1 MKQEVK
7 KRGIDKELDINL
19 DNITDDELVEAVD
32 DYLSDMTSMYM
43 YYGLTT
49 FGRPFNDEELSY
61 MVSAMLS
68 IDGTNYTA
76 LPNLI
81 GKIKG
86 INYDKATALIKDEI
100 NNQCIE
106 ICKKLISGKSVDE
119 LARELTNNQ
128 TLQEEIIKTLKAGLK
143 YLDLFKQCPICEM
156 NNLINCLNGGF
167 VPPRIGNDPLRNP
180 DSLPTGANFYGID
193 PSLVPTRAAYQLG
206 SKLANM
212 TIQKL
217 GKVPE
222 KIGMILFAVETQ
234 RDQGANIAF
243 VLYMMGVKPIYNPA
257 GRVQGVEAIP
267 LSELGRPRVDVIIQ
281 SSGLFRDL
289 FSYSVV
295 NVLDIGARVALAASY
310 NTIIKKYPE
319 LQAELDK
326 AMKPLIERN
335 ILKKEMTQ

>member
-1 MKQEVK
+1 MPQPYIYIVDDIGEGLQAKRRGSAIIVDHRVPALRNSNLYGNLTELANLINQYRQSSPENKDLRSNIISILKQEVK

-106 ICKKLISGKSVDE
+106 ICKS
-119 LARELTNNQ
+119 
-128 TLQEEIIKTLKAGLK
+128 
-143 YLDLFKQCPICEM
+143 
-156 NNLINCLNGGF
+156 
-167 VPPRIGNDPLRNP
+167 
-180 DSLPTGANFYGID
+180 
-193 PSLVPTRAAYQLG
+193 
-206 SKLANM
+206 
-212 TIQKL
+212 
-217 GKVPE
+217 
-222 KIGMILFAVETQ
+222 
-234 RDQGANIAF
+234 
-243 VLYMMGVKPIYNPA
+243 
-257 GRVQGVEAIP
+257 
-267 LSELGRPRVDVIIQ
+267 
-281 SSGLFRDL
+281 
-289 FSYSVV
+289 
-295 NVLDIGARVALAASY
+295 
-310 NTIIKKYPE
+310 
-319 LQAELDK
+319 
-326 AMKPLIERN
+326 
-335 ILKKEMTQ
+335 

>member
-1 MKQEVK
+1 
-7 KRGIDKELDINL
+7 
-19 DNITDDELVEAVD
+19 
-32 DYLSDMTSMYM
+32 
-43 YYGLTT
+43 
-49 FGRPFNDEELSY
+49 
-61 MVSAMLS
+61 
-68 IDGTNYTA
+68 
-76 LPNLI
+76 
-81 GKIKG
+81 
-86 INYDKATALIKDEI
+86 
-100 NNQCIE
+100 
-106 ICKKLISGKSVDE
+106 
-119 LARELTNNQ
+119 
-128 TLQEEIIKTLKAGLK
+128 
-143 YLDLFKQCPICEM
+143 
-156 NNLINCLNGGF
+156 
-167 VPPRIGNDPLRNP
+167 
-180 DSLPTGANFYGID
+180 
-193 PSLVPTRAAYQLG
+193 
-206 SKLANM
+206 
-212 TIQKL
+212 
-217 GKVPE
+217 
-222 KIGMILFAVETQ
+222 MILFAVETQ